1 MAYPK
6 MNSWSTSEAKNKF
19 ASLINS
25 SQNKE
30 QIVLRYGKPVAVV
43 IGYEQYLAKSQ
54 NTVSIWDL
62 FRDAEMK
69 RARGSNL

>member
-19 ASLINS
+19 ASLINN
-25 SQNKE
+25 SQSTE
-30 QIVLRYGKPVAVV
+30 QVVLRYGKPIAVV

-69 RARGSNL
+69 REHG